1 MKKSFAF
8 ILLLFFVSQFSYSTT
23 LSNVLVLDNDSI
35 YEQFDVAPEFEGGI
49 EGLMKF
55 VQENITYPEEAKA
68 KEETARLFVEFVVDK
83 SGKVR
88 DPQFKRKDKKYF
100 EREVL
105 RVISKMPNWKPGLKN
120 GEKVNGKV
128 VLPVTF
134 KL

>member
-23 LSNVLVLDNDSI
+23 LSNVLVLDNDSV
-35 YEQFDVAPEFEGGI
+35 YEQFDVASEFEGGI

-83 SGKVR
+83 SGQVR

-128 VLPVTF
+128 VLPITF